1 MLIAN
6 KIEKFNLLIT
16 GVGGQGNLLSSE
28 IIATAAVI
36 EGYKVRV
43 ADVFGA
49 AQRGG
54 SVLSHI
60 RIGENVFSPIIHQRS
75 ADIMLG
81 FEPAECLRTLRFLS
95 RSCTAIVNTR
105 PIYPRDV
112 SVGNLTYP
120 STPQIIFLLQKMVK
134 NLIYRDF
141 TEIAEKAGSSRVLN
155 VVMVGLLAGLELLPI
170 RKETFIK
177 AIVETVPSSAKE
189 LNVKA
194 FELGFEET
202 FRRYV

>member
-1 MLIAN
+1 MLVAK
-6 KIEKFNLLIT
+6 KIEEFNLLIT

-54 SVLSHI
+54 SVMSHV
-60 RIGENVFSPIIHQRS
+60 RIGEKVFSPLIRQRS
-75 ADIMLG
+75 ADAMLG
-81 FEPAECLRTLRFLS
+81 FEPVECLRNLKLLS

-112 SVGNLTYP
+112 SIGKLTYP
-120 STPQIIFLLQKMVK
+120 STIQIISLLEKMVK
-134 NLIYRDF
+134 KVIYRDF
-141 TEIAEKAGSSRVLN
+141 TEIAEEAGSSRVLN

-170 RKETFIK
+170 GKETFMK
-177 AIVETVPSSAKE
+177 AIVETVPSAAKE
-189 LNVKA
+189 INIKA

-202 FRRYV
+202 YRRYM